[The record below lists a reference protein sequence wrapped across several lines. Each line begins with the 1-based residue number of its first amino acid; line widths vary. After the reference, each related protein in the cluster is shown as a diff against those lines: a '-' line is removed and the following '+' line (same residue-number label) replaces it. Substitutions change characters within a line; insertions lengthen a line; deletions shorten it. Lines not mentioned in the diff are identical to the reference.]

1 MMLKQL
7 LDPQEYERLKS
18 NADLDNNKLIENI
31 ENIGNIGNIGN
42 KEIDA
47 NNYRKESVEKKK
59 WGQSVN
65 EARIYKIEKEFVSL
79 DQIDHNYNK

>member
-18 NADLDNNKLIENI
+18 NADLDNNELI
-31 ENIGNIGNIGN
+31 ENIGNIGN
-42 KEIDA
+42 KVIDA